1 MAASPPIWDNLP
13 AAGRILPNWVLWKPV
28 EREGRITKVPLD
40 RYGNLAS
47 STAPHTW
54 CHLDEARKAFEA
66 GVGEGVGFVFTRQA
80 GISGVDLDHC
90 RDKDTG
96 EIDSWAQAYIDRLN
110 SYTEISPSGTGLHI
124 LVKGIVPTTDK
135 DGGKKALKGEGYQQ
149 NAAFEA
155 YSAGRYFTCTGQHL
169 PNTPSTV
176 EDRQDVLTA
185 LFTEVFGPVK
195 NNIKTDGKGPG
206 RPQGG
211 PRTDQSGPSA
221 PDIKKEKSKV
231 YKAIS
236 KSKKAFVQFIILHK
250 NGDTSAYGG
259 DDSSADLALC
269 NLLAFYCNKNPV
281 LMDAIFRES
290 KLMRDKWDEDRG
302 GQTYGE
308 MTIAKAI
315 ADTTQTWGGDHN
327 EKKADPS
334 PPQADNIDPKILA
347 QASDKINAGEFVD
360 LWSKVFSR
368 RHNGDSHIPIAM
380 AAANLSANIINS
392 QGIAVLQVAGQSG
405 DGKSHAVQ
413 TAAQQMGR
421 WCDISGLS
429 PMALLYH
436 AGTTVQ
442 GGMMVV
448 LDDNRPDDRQADII
462 KRAQTQFKSGYK
474 YKTVLK
480 GEPVVLQMPP
490 GVQLL
495 TTEVDADSEDQV
507 LNRTLLLEVEGNLDK
522 DLKIIEADLRSLET
536 GERALDD
543 PDITLCQ
550 VAFDMLKAKT
560 YVVTIPNAEKR
571 IKWQERSKDQRANL
585 RNFNIFRDLML
596 AYAVMRWPQRP
607 HREEAGVVHVEAT
620 RQDFMDALAL
630 YHIIHRQ
637 MKTKLTN
644 KEIEVLNFIKSKGGR
659 VPREDAM
666 KGLNLS
672 KVRLSQL
679 TRGEKGRGGLLAKVP
694 GFYIEDA
701 TESLSQG
708 AVEGYY
714 DPKIRKQYL
723 CLSDTAVYQKELS
736 TVCSFMAAAWT
747 ED

>member
-1 MAASPPIWDNLP
+1 MAVSPPIWDNLP
-13 AAGRILPNWVLWKPV
+13 AACRILPNWVLWKPL

-47 STAPHTW
+47 STAPHSW
-54 CHLDEARKAFEA
+54 CHLDEARKAHE
-66 GVGEGVGFVFTRQA
+66 GGIGQGVGFIFTRKV

-90 RDKDTG
+90 RDPSTG
-96 EIDSWAQAYIDRLN
+96 EIDTWAQTIIAQLG
-110 SYTEISPSGTGLHI
+110 SYAEISPSGAGVHI
-124 LVKGIVPTTDK
+124 LLKGSLPEGTD
-135 DGGKKALKGEGYQQ
+135 GKKKLLKGDGYRPD
-149 NAAFEA
+149 AAAEI
-155 YSAGRYFTCTGQHL
+155 YSAGRYFTMTGQHL
-169 PNTPSTV
+169 PNSPSTV
-176 EDRQDVLTA
+176 EDCQDALTA
-185 LFTEVFGPVK
+185 LFTEIFGPAKDNTK
-195 NNIKTDGKGPG
+195 NEEKG
-206 RPQGG
+206 QEKAQDG
-211 PRTDQSGPSA
+211 PRVDQGGPSA
-221 PDIKKEKSKV
+221 PDK
-231 YKAIS
+231 KAI
-236 KSKKAFVQFIILHK
+236 KEIIKRMMHGTKAAEILK
-250 NGDTSAYGG
+250 LYKGDTSAYGG
-259 DDSSADLALC
+259 DDSAADLALC
-269 NLLAFYCNKNPV
+269 NHLAFYCNKNAR
-281 LMDAIFRES
+281 LMDALFRGS
-290 KLMRDKWDEDRG
+290 KLIRDKWDEDRG

-315 ADTTQTWGGDHN
+315 EDTNQTWGGSHG
-327 EKKADPS
+327 EKGVNSS
-334 PPQADNIDPKILA
+334 PPPSDNVAPQITA
-347 QASDKINAGEFVD
+347 QASDKINAGEFVNM
-360 LWSKVFSR
+360 WSTVFSR

-436 AGTTVQ
+436 AGITVH

-462 KRAQTQFKSGYK
+462 KRAQTQFKTGYR
-474 YKTVLK
+474 YKSVLK

-507 LNRTLLLEVEGNLDK
+507 LNRTLFLEVEGNLDK

-536 GERALDD
+536 GERPLDD

-560 YVVTIPNAEKR
+560 YVVTIPDAEKK

-585 RNFNIFRDLML
+585 RNFNIFRDLIL

-607 HREEAGVVHVEAT
+607 HREEAGVTHVEAT

-659 VPREDAM
+659 VSREDAM

-679 TRGEKGRGGLLAKVP
+679 TRGAKGQGGLLAKVP

-701 TESLSQG
+701 TESLTQV
-708 AVEGYY
+708 AVEAGYY

-723 CLSDTAVYQKELS
+723 CLSDTTIYQNELS
-736 TVCSFMAAAWT
+736 SPTSFMAASWT
-747 ED
+747 DD